1 MLEQN
6 TELLIQRARSLEI
19 KLKRTLTT
27 GLAGEYRSAFRGSG
41 LEFEE
46 VRPYQYG
53 DDVRSIDWN
62 VTAKTTVPHVKIFRE
77 ERELNTF
84 FLFDSSSS
92 MNFGVG
98 ANQKRQTAIE
108 LTGLLSLCVINNNDN
123 FGFAAFTDNIDA
135 FVWPQKSR
143 NHWLNIVHMMYKFEA
158 EKLKT
163 NLKKA
168 LQFLRGMKM
177 RRSVIFVVSDFL
189 DSAYE
194 NELYPLAK
202 MHQVVLIRVYHPAET
217 PKNFPGFVPIYDL
230 ENLKYRWISPF
241 RARSVFQKFEAMD
254 FELSDL
260 SRRLKMDFISVDVTQ
275 NYMPALESLFSK
287 RKQTLRLT

>member
-1 MLEQN
+1 MHEHD
-6 TELLIQRARSLEI
+6 TGRLIQRARSLEI
-19 KLKRTLTT
+19 KLKRSLTA

-62 VTAKTTVPHVKIFRE
+62 VTAKTTIPHVKIFRE

-92 MNFGVG
+92 MNFGVA
-98 ANQKRQTAIE
+98 ANQKRQVAIE

-123 FGFAAFTDNIDA
+123 FGFAAFSENIDSFA
-135 FVWPQKSR
+135 WPQKGR
-143 NHWLNIVHMMYKFEA
+143 NHWLNVVHTMYRFES

-163 NLKKA
+163 DLKKA

-177 RRSVIFVVSDFL
+177 RRSVIFIISDFL
-189 DSAYE
+189 DTGYE

-202 MHQVVLIRVYHPAET
+202 MHQAVLIRVYHPSES

-230 ENLKYRWISPF
+230 ESHKNRWLSPF
-241 RARSVFQKFEAMD
+241 DARNAFHNFIALD
-254 FELSDL
+254 TELSDL
-260 SRRLKMDFISVDVTQ
+260 ARRLNMDYVSIDVTK